1 MLMIKTILMICLVI
15 LISTTF
21 LDKISNKFG
30 VPILLAFIFLGMI
43 FGEDGLVKIQ
53 FADFTLAEDLST
65 IALIFIMFYGGFGT
79 NWDTAKPVAIKSSIM
94 ASAGVIGTCLVVGF
108 FCHYALHMDMLE
120 GMLLGAVVS
129 STDAASVFSILRSK
143 DLSLKYNTDSLL
155 EMESGSNDPFAYL
168 MTVTVLSIMKGE
180 GTFESIVKLLFVQ
193 IVVALIFSVL
203 ISFFAGKFINRFTFE
218 EAGFQSVFVIAIAL
232 LSYALPSA
240 LGGNGFLCSYIVG
253 IALGNALKINKKSL
267 VHTFDGLTGL
277 MQILIFFLL
286 GLLSTPVSILK
297 VAPLGLIITVFM
309 VFVARP
315 LVTYVLLRPFKA
327 PMNQILLVSW
337 AGLRG
342 AASIVFA
349 MIAVVSLDSHGLD
362 MDLFHIVFCL
372 VIISILLQGTTL
384 GFVSKKL
391 NMIDPEGDVLKTF
404 NDYSDEMDMDYI
416 SVNADE
422 QSKWVGKKIMDI
434 GLPKQLLLVLIERD
448 GNPIIPKGE
457 TVIEAGDKIVLSASR
472 FSSSNG
478 ICLREVPITKNHK
491 WAGNPI
497 SDIEFPHDFL
507 IIIIKRKEGNIVPN
521 GNTIVKDGDILI
533 FNMLK

>member
-1 MLMIKTILMICLVI
+1 MIKIILMICLVI

-21 LDKISNKFG
+21 LDKISNKIG

-43 FGEDGLVKIQ
+43 FGEDGIVKIQ
-53 FADFTLAEDLST
+53 FADFELAEDLST

-79 NWDTAKPVAIKSSIM
+79 NWEQAKPVAVKSSIM
-94 ASAGVIGTCLVVGF
+94 ASLGVVGTCLVVGL

-143 DLSLKYNTDSLL
+143 NLSLKYNTDSLL

-168 MTVTVLSIMKGE
+168 MTVTVLSIMKGN
-180 GTFESIVKLLFVQ
+180 GSVESIAKLLIAQ
-193 IVVALIFSVL
+193 IFIALAFSVI
-203 ISFFAGKFINRFTFE
+203 ISFFAGKVINRFTFE
-218 EAGFQSVFVIAIAL
+218 EAGFQSAFVVAIAL
-232 LSYALPSA
+232 LSYALPTA

-267 VHTFDGLTGL
+267 VHTFDGLTSL

-286 GLLSTPVSILK
+286 GLLSTPVDIIK
-297 VAPLGLIITVFM
+297 VVPLGLVITVFM
-309 VFVARP
+309 VFIARP
-315 LVTYVLLRPFKA
+315 LVTYILMKPFKA
-327 PMNQILLVSW
+327 PMNQILVVSW

-349 MIAVVSLDSHGLD
+349 MIAVVSLDAHALD

-372 VIISILLQGTTL
+372 VIISILLQGATL
-384 GFVSKKL
+384 GPVSKKL

-416 SVNADE
+416 SVRADDE
-422 QSKWVGKKIMDI
+422 SKWIGQKIMDI
-434 GLPKQLLLVLIERD
+434 GLPSQLLLVLIERH
-448 GNPIIPKGE
+448 GKPIIPKGD
-457 TVIEAGDKIVLSASR
+457 TVIESGDKIVLSATR
-472 FSSSNG
+472 FSSNTG
-478 ICLREVPITKNHK
+478 IYLKEVPITKSHK
-491 WAGNPI
+491 WANHPI
-497 SDIEFPHDFL
+497 SDIKFPQDFL
-507 IIIIKRKEGNIVPN
+507 IIIIKRKDGNIVPN
-521 GNTIVKDGDILI
+521 GDTIVLPGDILV
-533 FNMLK
+533 FNLLK